1 MKLLHYFLS
10 IIFITSSTI
19 VIAKPAQ
26 FYKPYKSKIDVEN
39 IQPKKYEL
47 GNINVTLSS
56 KKEALNF
63 LTQEEIH
70 ARYIQKLTEE
80 LKNNNLL
87 ADEQT
92 IKPITINFDIQQ
104 KRIFA
109 GEDLEFISS
118 KIVGKYAH
126 STLIYQSNLN
136 YNNQELARLSQSEVL
151 SIGKKGS
158 LSKII
163 RDLSGKGKPENEL
176 EDIDAF
182 AHYMINQIP
191 K

>member
-56 KKEALNF
+56 KKEAINF

-92 IKPITINFDIQQ
+92 IKPITLNFDIQQ

-109 GEDLEFISS
+109 GEDLEFISP

-126 STLIYQSNLN
+126 STLIYQSNLK
-136 YNNQELARLSQSEVL
+136 YNNQELAELNQSEVL